1 MRSIAPPPG
10 SYNRDA
16 DFYLALSKGEVDP
29 NIILEDIKHYN
40 KQVDELINERYE
52 LRNKLNSLNK
62 ELGFTLHQLE
72 DLNKAITKGQEIV
85 VASTKSYILCKEKQE
100 SKNA

>member
-1 MRSIAPPPG
+1 MRSIVPPPG
-10 SYNRDA
+10 SYNRDI
-16 DFYLALSKGEVDP
+16 DFYSALSKGEVDP

-40 KQVDELINERYE
+40 KQIDELINERYE
-52 LRNKLNSLNK
+52 IINKLNSLNK
-62 ELGFTLHQLE
+62 EIESTRHQLE
-72 DLNKAITKGQEIV
+72 DLNNAITRGQEIV